1 MTRQG
6 LEALQS
12 VVRKQVEVE
21 GLRKLAARLEGVE
34 VGQIRSIR
42 DGRDPKGSTMLA
54 LCRALGLEFYVG
66 PPREEA
72 ASLDTAGDG
81 AAQTAQRSIG
91 DIEESTQRLVRSVL
105 AAGGNPFPRD
115 LHDEAV
121 VPLVA
126 SHEAPR
132 GARPLDIAEV
142 DTTVGDGNES
152 NSERVIDLMWFTR
165 AWLDRRGIDPKGCAI
180 MRISGDSMEP
190 TLPDGSSIL
199 VDRNRRDRVDF
210 RVYVVRTGAGLMV
223 KRAVE
228 QRGEWLLVSDNPE
241 AAPLRWLADAE
252 IVGEVLW
259 VGHTLLDSASQVKH
273 KPRLD
278 FSRWSEE
285 PSRRARRSE
294 APEHRKFA
302 GRRDP

>member
-21 GLRKLAARLEGVE
+21 GLRKLADRLEGVE

-42 DGRDPKGSTMLA
+42 DGRDPKGSTVLA

-66 PPREEA
+66 PLREEA
-72 ASLDTAGDG
+72 AALDIAGDDATQ
-81 AAQTAQRSIG
+81 AALRGIG
-91 DIEESTQRLVRSVL
+91 DIEESAQRLVESVL

-121 VPLVA
+121 LPLVA
-126 SHEAPR
+126 SNEAPR
-132 GARPLDIAEV
+132 GARPIDIAEI
-142 DTTVGDGNES
+142 DTTVGGDAGS
-152 NSERVIDLMWFTR
+152 DSERVIDVMWFTR
-165 AWLDRRGIDPKGCAI
+165 AWLEQRRVEPRGCAI

-199 VDRNRRDRVDF
+199 VDRNRRDRIDF

-228 QRGEWLLVSDNPE
+228 QRGEWLLASDNPE
-241 AAPLRWLADAE
+241 VAPLRWLADAE

-259 VGHTLLDSASQVKH
+259 VGHTLLDSASHVKH

-278 FSRWSEE
+278 FSRWGQE
-285 PSRRARRSE
+285 PSRRAERSE
-294 APEHRKFA
+294 APEHRKFT